1 MKKLKESRNDQAEQL
16 RVEVTATREAL
27 PFNTSSLPSRKEV
40 HGKKKQKIKWKIKF
54 PLVKLLALFFVLLP
68 ITVLAIYTSLSK
80 DNKAEVADNEPVS
93 YSEVK
98 GFESYSKNENKSVV
112 AEEDKEEKE
121 EQVESSSNDDA
132 TKEEED
138 TEQAE
143 KVEQEENSQKADQ
156 LVTTEKAPT
165 ETPTQTT
172 AETKVEEEVE
182 KKEETKI
189 IEHTVQTNET
199 IFRIAMRYFSS
210 QDGIDIIKQYNGLSS
225 NEIRVGQVLKIPVKQ

>member
-16 RVEVTATREAL
+16 RAEVTATREAL

-80 DNKAEVADNEPVS
+80 GNKAEVVDNEPVS

-98 GFESYSKNENKSVV
+98 GFESYSKDENKSVI
-112 AEEDKEEKE
+112 AEKDKEEKE
-121 EQVESSSNDDA
+121 EKAESSSNGDA
-132 TKEEED
+132 TKEEKD

-156 LVTTEKAPT
+156 VVTTEQ
-165 ETPTQTT
+165 TQTPPT
-172 AETKVEEEVE
+172 TETKVEQEVE

-189 IEHTVQTNET
+189 IEHTVQSNET

-210 QDGIDIIKQYNGLSS
+210 QDGIDIIKQYNGLSG

>member
-80 DNKAEVADNEPVS
+80 DNKAEVVDNEPVS

-98 GFESYSKNENKSVV
+98 GFESYNKDENKSVI
-112 AEEDKEEKE
+112 AEKDKEEKE
-121 EQVESSSNDDA
+121 EKAESSSNDDA
-132 TKEEED
+132 TKED
-138 TEQAE
+138 TEQVE
-143 KVEQEENSQKADQ
+143 KVEQEENSQKVDQ
-156 LVTTEKAPT
+156 LVTTEQEPT

-172 AETKVEEEVE
+172 TETKVEQEVE

-189 IEHTVQTNET
+189 IEHTVQSNET

-210 QDGIDIIKQYNGLSS
+210 QDGIDIIKQYNGLSG

>member
-1 MKKLKESRNDQAEQL
+1 MKESRKDQAEQL
-16 RVEVTATREAL
+16 RAEVTATREAL

-165 ETPTQTT
+165 ETTT
-172 AETKVEEEVE
+172 ETKVEQEVE

>member
-16 RVEVTATREAL
+16 RAEVTATREAL

-98 GFESYSKNENKSVV
+98 GFESYNKDEDKSVI
-112 AEEDKEEKE
+112 AEKDKEEKE
-121 EQVESSSNDDA
+121 EKAESSSNADA
-132 TKEEED
+132 AKEEKD

-143 KVEQEENSQKADQ
+143 EVEQEENSQKEDQ
-156 LVTTEKAPT
+156 VVTTEQVPT
-165 ETPTQTT
+165 QTPTQTT
-172 AETKVEEEVE
+172 VEQEVE

-189 IEHTVQTNET
+189 IEHTVQSNET

-210 QDGIDIIKQYNGLSS
+210 QDGINIIKQYNGLSG